1 MSLMRMHA
9 SPAIQRSAPP
19 FRRVSSI
26 LLSFALLLAVFFLGA
41 LLLAGE
47 SRLLTH
53 AATIKPYSI
62 AYLSPYLLTGEVTGS
77 DPQNLVIFLGDSSVA
92 QPPWAQKGLPGI
104 PDLLQGV
111 WQESYQRTPHIL
123 VSDWSFAGGR
133 LFHYYC
139 LLFEAEKHN
148 PSLLV
153 IPINWRSIGPLSD
166 EWNET
171 FAYPELSSLV
181 PAPERSFP
189 SSEKIMKIEGV
200 SHPMQVLYAAHR
212 PMLYVT
218 GLKALILSKLGSNPP
233 LVPQIEVLQKLA
245 PGEHLIERYSDDR
258 LFSQYASLV
267 AEDTASLQ
275 ALRLIVET
283 AERRNIRVLFY
294 ITPIHLDEMRS
305 RLSFDTTAFETSIK
319 RIIKAGSSDM
329 TICLDLS
336 GLLTEAE
343 FVDNYEHYTHK
354 GNRKIALALAPVV
367 EESLNR

>member
-1 MSLMRMHA
+1 MSLMRVHV
-9 SPAIQRSAPP
+9 SPAIQRSVRPI
-19 FRRVSSI
+19 RRIMRI
-26 LLSFALLLAVFFLGA
+26 LFSFVLLLAIFFLGA
-41 LLLAGE
+41 LLLAGR

-53 AATIKPYSI
+53 AAKIKPYSI
-62 AYLSPYLLTGEVTGS
+62 AYLSPYLLTGQETGS

-92 QPPWAQKGLPGI
+92 QAPWAQKGLPGI

-111 WQESYQRTPHIL
+111 LHESYQPTPHIL

-139 LLFEAEKHN
+139 LLFEAEKHS

-166 EWNET
+166 EWNEA

-181 PAPERSFP
+181 PEPELSFP
-189 SSEKIMKIEGV
+189 SSEKMMKIEGI
-200 SHPMQVLYAAHR
+200 SHSMQILYAVHR

-218 GLKALILSKLGSNPP
+218 GLKALILSELGSDPP
-233 LVPQIEVLQKLA
+233 LAPQIEVLQKLA

-258 LFSQYASLV
+258 LFRQYANLV
-267 AEDTASLQ
+267 AEDTVSLQ

-283 AERRNIRVLFY
+283 AARRNLKVLFY

-305 RLSFDTTAFETSIK
+305 RASFDATAFETSIE
-319 RIIKAGSSDM
+319 RIIKAGSSDS

-336 GLLTEAE
+336 ALLTEDA
-343 FVDNYEHYTHK
+343 FVDNYEHYTRE
-354 GNRKIALALAPVV
+354 GNYRIALALAPAV